1 MPKSKNKPPDLAID
15 GGAPVRTTPMPPRRA
30 IGEGERK
37 RIEECLAYYR
47 DRQEDLGFR
56 RCIDETAQGVV
67 KGDRSLRP
75 SGNLWE
81 RMP

>member
-1 MPKSKNKPPDLAID
+1 MTAKTSQAAAAKTLAID
-15 GGAPVRTTPMPPRRA
+15 GGAPMRTA
-30 IGEGERK
+30 ERK

-75 SGNLWE
+75 
-81 RMP
+81 